1 MESNISKDF
10 RVSVCVTIEEA
21 DIILN
26 ALAEKALRVEDLRKS
41 MYDSVN
47 SQVKMVMEIEE
58 DKKEE
63 NKRKGRKNK
72 YDTCKLYF
80 SRY

>member
-10 RVSVCVTIEEA
+10 KVSVCVTIEEA

-47 SQVKMVMEIEE
+47 SQVKMVMEIEKN
-58 DKKEE
+58 KKEE

-72 YDTCKLYF
+72 
-80 SRY
+80 

>member
-47 SQVKMVMEIEE
+47 SQVKMVMDIEE
-58 DKKEE
+58 NKKEE

-72 YDTCKLYF
+72 
-80 SRY
+80 

>member
-72 YDTCKLYF
+72 
-80 SRY
+80 

>member
-47 SQVKMVMEIEE
+47 SQVKMVMETEE
-58 DKKEE
+58 NKKEE

-72 YDTCKLYF
+72 
-80 SRY
+80 

>member
-58 DKKEE
+58 
-63 NKRKGRKNK
+63 NKRKGRKK
-72 YDTCKLYF
+72 
-80 SRY
+80 

>member
-47 SQVKMVMEIEE
+47 SQVKMVMEIEGN
-58 DKKEE
+58 KKEE

-72 YDTCKLYF
+72 
-80 SRY
+80 

>member
-1 MESNISKDF
+1 MSQRSITKYISILKQKIKESLDVLSETDVNS
-10 RVSVCVTIEEA
+10 
-21 DIILN
+21 
-26 ALAEKALRVEDLRKS
+26 EDLRKS

-58 DKKEE
+58 NKKEE

-72 YDTCKLYF
+72 
-80 SRY
+80 

>member
-47 SQVKMVMEIEE
+47 SQVKMVMETEE
-58 DKKEE
+58 NKKEE
-63 NKRKGRKNK
+63 NKRKRKEK
-72 YDTCKLYF
+72 
-80 SRY
+80 

>member
-10 RVSVCVTIEEA
+10 RVSVCVTIEET

-58 DKKEE
+58 NKKEE

-72 YDTCKLYF
+72 
-80 SRY
+80 

>member
-26 ALAEKALRVEDLRKS
+26 ALAEKALRVEDLRKW

-58 DKKEE
+58 NKKEE

-72 YDTCKLYF
+72 
-80 SRY
+80 

>member
-47 SQVKMVMEIEE
+47 SQVKMVMETEE
-58 DKKEE
+58 NKKEE
-63 NKRKGRKNK
+63 NKRKGRKK
-72 YDTCKLYF
+72 
-80 SRY
+80 

>member
-58 DKKEE
+58 DKKEK

-72 YDTCKLYF
+72 
-80 SRY
+80 

>member
-1 MESNISKDF
+1 MESDISKDF

-72 YDTCKLYF
+72 
-80 SRY
+80 

>member
-47 SQVKMVMEIEE
+47 SQVKMVMEREE
-58 DKKEE
+58 NKKEE

-72 YDTCKLYF
+72 
-80 SRY
+80 

>member
-47 SQVKMVMEIEE
+47 SQVKMVMEIKEN
-58 DKKEE
+58 KKEE

-72 YDTCKLYF
+72 
-80 SRY
+80 

>member
-47 SQVKMVMEIEE
+47 NQVKMVMEIEE

-72 YDTCKLYF
+72 
-80 SRY
+80 

>member
-10 RVSVCVTIEEA
+10 KVSVCVTIEEA

-47 SQVKMVMEIEE
+47 SQVKMVMEIKE

-72 YDTCKLYF
+72 
-80 SRY
+80 

>member
-10 RVSVCVTIEEA
+10 KVSVCVTIEEA

-72 YDTCKLYF
+72 
-80 SRY
+80 

>member
-10 RVSVCVTIEEA
+10 KVSVCVTIEEA

-58 DKKEE
+58 NKKEE
-63 NKRKGRKNK
+63 NKRKGRKNM
-72 YDTCKLYF
+72 
-80 SRY
+80 

>member
-10 RVSVCVTIEEA
+10 KVSVCVTIEEA

-58 DKKEE
+58 NKKEE

-72 YDTCKLYF
+72 
-80 SRY
+80 

>member
-1 MESNISKDF
+1 METNISKDF

-41 MYDSVN
+41 M
-47 SQVKMVMEIEE
+47 
-58 DKKEE
+58 
-63 NKRKGRKNK
+63 KRKEK
-72 YDTCKLYF
+72 
-80 SRY
+80 

>member
-63 NKRKGRKNK
+63 NKRKGRKK
-72 YDTCKLYF
+72 
-80 SRY
+80 

>member
-58 DKKEE
+58 NKKEE
-63 NKRKGRKNK
+63 NKRKGRKK
-72 YDTCKLYF
+72 
-80 SRY
+80 

>member
-1 MESNISKDF
+1 MESNISKYF
-10 RVSVCVTIEEA
+10 KVSVCVTIEEA

-47 SQVKMVMEIEE
+47 SQVKMVMEIEKN
-58 DKKEE
+58 KKEE

-72 YDTCKLYF
+72 
-80 SRY
+80 

>member
-58 DKKEE
+58 NKKEE

-72 YDTCKLYF
+72 
-80 SRY
+80 